1 MKGIIYRTAIAIKE
15 AGERWRCSMLI
26 RIGIAFGDFARSL
39 KVK

>member
-1 MKGIIYRTAIAIKE
+1 MKGMIYRMAIAIKDV
-15 AGERWRCSMLI
+15 GERWRCSMLI